1 MYRRAADGRPYLN
14 PGFVMKSVIG
24 PLMTRAGRFPVL
36 TVEGRTSGKP
46 RSVPIGA
53 PLQLDGHRYL
63 VSARGQTHWIL
74 NLRAAGCGTLRQRGI
89 SESFRAV
96 EVDGA
101 ERDRVIAAY
110 RAALGKSVEPAFAKL
125 PDPSDHPTFRL
136 EDIRGR
142 IRSNARGRLR

>member
-1 MYRRAADGRPYLN
+1 MARGRPYLK
-14 PGFVMKSVIG
+14 PGVVMKSVIG
-24 PLMTRAGRFPVL
+24 PLMMRTGRFPVL

-53 PLQLDGHRYL
+53 PLELDGHRYL
-63 VSARGQTHWIL
+63 VSARGQTNWIL
-74 NLRAAGCGTLRQRGI
+74 NLRAAGCGTLRQRGV

-96 EVDGA
+96 EVAGE

-110 RAALGKSVEPAFAKL
+110 RAALGKHVEPSFAIL

-136 EDIRGR
+136 DDMAVISGPKGK
-142 IRSNARGRLR
+142 AD